1 MLLDMTSEWGRIDG
15 DGTVYVRT
23 SDGERVIGSWQAGT
37 PEEGIAFYR
46 LRYDDLA
53 ADVTLLEGRIGSPA
67 SDPSAVAAACR
78 KLKDALPEAA
88 ALGDLQSLTTRL
100 DGVLTKVDERMAVK
114 RRERAAAAVVAADRK
129 RELVEEAEKLA
140 TSEDWRATGERFRA
154 IVETWKTIRGV
165 DRTTDGE
172 LWARFAAAR
181 RTFDSQRRSH
191 FAGLEAERGVAAE
204 RKEKLAAEAETLAES
219 TEWTPT
225 ARRFR
230 DLMTEWKAAGRASRE
245 VDDRLWARFKAAQ
258 DAFFTRRSEVFSA
271 RDEEQTANLAA
282 KQALVAEA
290 ESLDAT
296 SDPAGARKR
305 LRSIHERWE
314 KIGGVP
320 RDSRDA
326 LDEALGEAEAKIR
339 DATATSRIVVE
350 SDSPLV
356 IRLRESLGKLE
367 GRLARAQAAGDEALI
382 AETEAAL
389 ATQREWLAQAE
400 SVRR

>member
-1 MLLDMTSEWGRIDG
+1 MLLDMSSEWGRIDG

-23 SDGERVIGSWQAGT
+23 GDGERVIGSWQAGT
-37 PEEGIAFYR
+37 PEEGLAFYR

-53 ADVTLLEGRIGSPA
+53 ADVALLEGRIGSPA
-67 SDPSAVAAACR
+67 SDPSAVAAAAR
-78 KLKDALPEAA
+78 KLKETVPEAA
-88 ALGDLQSLTTRL
+88 ALGDLDALCTRL
-100 DGVLTKVDERMAVK
+100 DGVLAKVDERMAVK
-114 RRERAAAAVVAADRK
+114 RQERAAAAVVAADRK
-129 RELVEEAEKLA
+129 RELVAEAETLA

-154 IVETWKTIRGV
+154 IVEVWKAIRGV

-181 RTFDSQRRSH
+181 RTFDGRRRSH
-191 FAGLEAERGVAAE
+191 FAGLEAERGIAAE
-204 RKEKLAAEAETLAES
+204 RKEKLAMEAEKLADS

-245 VDDRLWARFKAAQ
+245 VDDALWTRFKTAQ
-258 DAFFTRRSEVFSA
+258 DSFFTRRSEVFSA
-271 RDEEQTANLAA
+271 RDEEQTANLTA

-290 ESLDAT
+290 ESLDAA
-296 SDPAGARKR
+296 SDPTGARKR

-314 KIGGVP
+314 KIGHVP
-320 RDSRDA
+320 RDARDA
-326 LDEALGEAEAKIR
+326 LDDALGNAEARIR
-339 DATATSRIVVE
+339 DATSTARTVVE

-367 GRLARAQAAGDEALI
+367 GRLARAQAAGDDALA
-382 AETEAAL
+382 AETAAAL
-389 ATQREWLAQAE
+389 ATQREWLTQAE

>member
-1 MLLDMTSEWGRIDG
+1 MAVDMSSEWGRIDG
-15 DGTVYVRT
+15 DGTVYLRT
-23 SDGERVIGSWQAGT
+23 RDGERVIGSWQAGT
-37 PEEGIAFYR
+37 AEEGLAFYR

-53 ADVTLLEGRIGSPA
+53 ADVALLEGRIGSPA
-67 SDPSAVAAACR
+67 SDPAAVAAAAR
-78 KLKDALPEAA
+78 KLKDALPDAA
-88 ALGDLQSLTTRL
+88 ALGDLDALATRL
-100 DGVLTKVDERMAVK
+100 DGVLAKVDERMAVK
-114 RRERAAAAVVAADRK
+114 RQERAAAAVVAADRK
-129 RELVEEAEKLA
+129 RELVAEAEQLA

-154 IVETWKTIRGV
+154 IVDTWKAIRGV

-181 RTFDSQRRSH
+181 RTFDGRRRSH

-204 RKEKLAAEAETLAES
+204 RKERLATEAEKLAES

-245 VDDRLWARFKAAQ
+245 VDDQLWARFKAAQ
-258 DAFFTRRSEVFSA
+258 DSFFTRRSEVFSA
-271 RDEEQTANLAA
+271 RDQEQAANLAA
-282 KQALVAEA
+282 KQALVAEV
-290 ESLDAT
+290 ESLDAAT
-296 SDPAGARKR
+296 DPAGARKR

-314 KIGGVP
+314 QIGHVP
-320 RDSRDA
+320 RDARDA
-326 LDEALGEAEAKIR
+326 LDEALGNAEAKVR
-339 DATATSRIVVE
+339 DATAASRTVVE
-350 SDSPLV
+350 TESPLV
-356 IRLRESLGKLE
+356 VRLRESLGKLE
-367 GRLARAQAAGDEALI
+367 GRLARAQAAGDDALA

>member
-1 MLLDMTSEWGRIDG
+1 MSVDMTSDWGRIDS

-23 SDGERVIGSWQAGT
+23 GDGERVIGSWQAGT

-53 ADVTLLEGRIGSPA
+53 ADVALLEGRIGSPA
-67 SDPSAVAAACR
+67 SDPSAVAAAAR

-100 DGVLTKVDERMAVK
+100 DGVLAKVDERMALK
-114 RRERAAAAVVAADRK
+114 RQERAAAAVVAADRK

-204 RKEKLAAEAETLAES
+204 AEKLAES

-271 RDEEQTANLAA
+271 RDEEQNANLAA

-290 ESLDAT
+290 DSLDAT
-296 SDPAGARKR
+296 SDPTGARKR

-314 KIGGVP
+314 KIGHVP
-320 RDSRDA
+320 RDARDG
-326 LDEALGEAEAKIR
+326 LDTALGDAEARIR
-339 DATATSRIVVE
+339 EATSTSRTVVE
-350 SDSPLV
+350 TDSPLV

-367 GRLARAQAAGDEALI
+367 GRLARAQAAGDDALV

>member
-1 MLLDMTSEWGRIDG
+1 MAFDMSSEWGRIDG

-23 SDGERVIGSWQAGT
+23 SEGERVIGSWQAGT
-37 PEEGIAFYR
+37 PEEGLAFYR

-53 ADVTLLEGRIGSPA
+53 ADVALLEGRIGSPA
-67 SDPSAVAAACR
+67 SDPTAVAAAAR
-78 KLKDALPEAA
+78 KLKTTVPEAA
-88 ALGDLQSLTTRL
+88 ALGDLDALSTRL
-100 DGVLTKVDERMAVK
+100 DGVLAKVDERMAVK
-114 RRERAAAAVVAADRK
+114 RQERAAAALVAADRK
-129 RELVEEAEKLA
+129 RELVAEAERLA
-140 TSEDWRATGERFRA
+140 TSEDWRVTGERFRA
-154 IVETWKTIRGV
+154 IVETWKAIRGV

-181 RTFDSQRRSH
+181 RSFDGRRRSH
-191 FAGLEAERGVAAE
+191 FAGLEAERGIAAE
-204 RKEKLAAEAETLAES
+204 RKEKLAAEAEKLAES

-245 VDDRLWARFKAAQ
+245 VDDALWTRFKTAQ
-258 DAFFTRRSEVFSA
+258 DGFFTRRSEVFSA
-271 RDEEQTANLAA
+271 RDEEQSANLAA

-290 ESLDAT
+290 ESIDAA
-296 SDPAGARKR
+296 SDPTGARKR

-314 KIGGVP
+314 KIGHVP
-320 RDSRDA
+320 RDARDA
-326 LDEALGEAEAKIR
+326 LDDALGNAEARIR
-339 DATATSRIVVE
+339 DATSTSRTVVE

-367 GRLARAQAAGDEALI
+367 GRLARAQAAGDDALA
-382 AETEAAL
+382 AETAAAL

>member
-1 MLLDMTSEWGRIDG
+1 MLLDMSSEWGRIDG

-23 SDGERVIGSWQAGT
+23 GDGERVIGSWQAGT
-37 PEEGIAFYR
+37 PEEGLAFYR
-46 LRYDDLA
+46 LRFDDLA
-53 ADVTLLEGRIGSPA
+53 ADVALLEGRIGSPA
-67 SDPSAVAAACR
+67 SDPTAVAAAAR
-78 KLKDALPEAA
+78 KLKETVPEAA
-88 ALGDLQSLTTRL
+88 ALGDLEALCTRL
-100 DGVLTKVDERMAVK
+100 DGVLAKVDERMAVK
-114 RRERAAAAVVAADRK
+114 RQERAAAALVAADRK
-129 RELVEEAEKLA
+129 RELVAEAETLA
-140 TSEDWRATGERFRA
+140 TSEDWRVTGERFRA
-154 IVETWKTIRGV
+154 IVETWKAIRGV

-181 RTFDSQRRSH
+181 RTFDSRRRSH

-204 RKEKLAAEAETLAES
+204 RKEKLAAEAEKLADS

-230 DLMTEWKAAGRASRE
+230 DLMTEWKAAGRAARE
-245 VDDRLWARFKAAQ
+245 VDDALWTRFKTAQ
-258 DAFFTRRSEVFSA
+258 DSFFTRRSEVFSA
-271 RDEEQTANLAA
+271 RDEEQNANLAA

-290 ESLDAT
+290 ESLDAS
-296 SDPAGARKR
+296 SDPTGARKR

-314 KIGGVP
+314 KIGHVP
-320 RDSRDA
+320 RESRDA
-326 LDEALGEAEAKIR
+326 LDDALGNAEAKIR
-339 DATATSRIVVE
+339 DATSTSRTVVE

-367 GRLARAQAAGDEALI
+367 GRLARAQAAGDEALA
-382 AETEAAL
+382 AETATAL

>member
-1 MLLDMTSEWGRIDG
+1 MRLDMTSEWGRIDG

-37 PEEGIAFYR
+37 AEEGIAFYR
-46 LRYDDLA
+46 LRFDDLA
-53 ADVTLLEGRIGSPA
+53 ADVALLEGRIGSSA
-67 SDPSAVAAACR
+67 SDPSAVAAAAR
-78 KLKDALPEAA
+78 KLKETLPTAA
-88 ALGDLQSLTTRL
+88 ALGDLESLDTRL
-100 DGVLTKVDERMAVK
+100 DGVLAKVDERMAV
-114 RRERAAAAVVAADRK
+114 RRQERAAAAVVAADRK
-129 RELVEEAEKLA
+129 RELVAEAEKLA

-181 RTFDSQRRSH
+181 RTFDSLRRGH
-191 FAGLEAERGVAAE
+191 FAGLEADRAAAAE
-204 RKEKLAAEAETLAES
+204 RKEKLAAEAEKLAES

-230 DLMTEWKAAGRASRE
+230 DLMIEWKAAGRASRE
-245 VDDRLWARFKAAQ
+245 VDDQLWARFKAAQ
-258 DAFFTRRSEVFSA
+258 DAFFTRRSEVFTA
-271 RDEEQTANLAA
+271 RDEELTANLVA

-296 SDPAGARKR
+296 SDPASARKR

-314 KIGGVP
+314 KIGHVP
-320 RDSRDA
+320 RDARDGLDDA
-326 LDEALGEAEAKIR
+326 LGNAEARIR
-339 DATATSRIVVE
+339 EASSTARTIVTT
-350 SDSPLV
+350 DSPLV
-356 IRLRESLGKLE
+356 VRLRESLAKLE
-367 GRLARAQAAGDEALI
+367 GRLARAQAAGDDGLV

-389 ATQREWLAQAE
+389 TTQREWLAQAE